1 MTSGNPTRPSPENQ
15 KSETAQ
21 ANTSPARKIE
31 ARFSSSLTPVEIW
44 LTKPTSMDRRV
55 DDDSVRKGN
64 ETSVTPTEQQKAT
77 QTVT

>member
-1 MTSGNPTRPSPENQ
+1 
-15 KSETAQ
+15 
-21 ANTSPARKIE
+21 
-31 ARFSSSLTPVEIW
+31 FSSSLHPVEIW